1 MKTTASKK
9 LFDLAQRLIPGGVNS
24 PVRAFKAVGATPP
37 FISRA
42 KGARLYDADGNAFID
57 YVMSW
62 GPLILGHASAPVI
75 QAITRAAS
83 RGTSY
88 GAPTAL
94 EVTLARMIIDA
105 FPSMERVR
113 LVSSGTEAVMSAI
126 RLARAYTR
134 RDTILKFEGCYHGH
148 ADSLLVKAGSGV
160 ATLGIPDSP
169 GVPADLARYTLTA
182 SYNDVIGLERI
193 LEGNRGRLACVIV
206 EPVAGNMGVVPPH
219 ADFLERLR
227 ALTRHYGI
235 VLIFDEVITGFRVAY
250 GGAQGRYGVTPDL
263 TCLGKI
269 IGGGLPVGA
278 YGGAYDL
285 MKLIAPEG
293 PVYQAGTL
301 SGNPLAVTAGIE
313 TLKLLRKP
321 GVYRQLEER
330 GRLLSDGLM
339 AAAREVGVGL
349 TINRVGSMLTT
360 FFTPG
365 PVLDYASAKKSDTLA
380 YGRFFRAMLEHGI
393 YLAPSQFESV
403 FISIAHTTNDIAKTV
418 KAAHAAFK
426 KVLPSSR

>member
-9 LFDLAQRLIPGGVNS
+9 LFEAAQRLIPGGVNS
-24 PVRAFKAVGATPP
+24 PVRAFKAVGTIPL
-37 FISRA
+37 FITRA
-42 KGARLYDADGNAFID
+42 KGARIYDADGNAFID

-62 GPLILGHASAPVI
+62 GPMIMGHAHGSVI
-75 QAITRAAS
+75 KAIARAAV

-94 EVTLARMIIDA
+94 EVTLAQLIVEAI
-105 FPSMERVR
+105 PSMERVR

-126 RLARAYTR
+126 RLARAYTGR
-134 RDTILKFEGCYHGH
+134 NTILKFEGCYHGH

-169 GVPADLARYTLTA
+169 GVPPDLAQHTLTA
-182 SYNDVIGLERI
+182 SFNDVGGVERI
-193 LEGNRGRLACVIV
+193 LEAHRGKLACVIV
-206 EPVAGNMGVVPPH
+206 EPVAGNMGVVAPH
-219 ADFLERLR
+219 GAFLERLR
-227 ALTRHYGI
+227 DLTRHYGI
-235 VLIFDEVITGFRVAY
+235 VLIFDEVITGFRLGY
-250 GGAQGRYGVTPDL
+250 GGAQLRYGVIPDL

-278 YGGAYDL
+278 YGGPHHI

-313 TLKLLRKP
+313 TLKLLKKP

-330 GRLLSDGLM
+330 GRLLSEGLLE
-339 AAAREVGVGL
+339 AARELGVGVTL
-349 TINRVGSMLTT
+349 NRVGSMMTL

-365 PVLDYASAKKSDTLA
+365 PVTDYASAKKSDTLA
-380 YGRFFRAMLEHGI
+380 FARFFRAMLEEGI
-393 YLAPSQFESV
+393 YLPPSQFEAAFLST
-403 FISIAHTTNDIAKTV
+403 AHTSADIAKTV
-418 KAAHAAFK
+418 RAARTAFK
-426 KVLPSSR
+426 KLKG